1 MKGDCKHVLLVGHD
15 RGGVNLLVP
24 LLAQWSEPAS
34 GIEATFVSTP
44 TIEYE
49 VAGMMDNTRQLLV
62 ERPKSLRPIKMAG
75 SDAAHI
81 GRSAWSYSERSLAD
95 MLESKR
101 WDLVLTG
108 TSLLSG
114 MERTVWQLCKARN
127 IASAAICDMWTE
139 YQRRFRNGDRIVLP
153 DVLLVIDER
162 MAQEARAELGGAIS
176 IEVVGSPHF
185 DYLMRGARKSSSER
199 SVVRF
204 ISEPIAELFPD
215 AGVHEFEV
223 AKTLIETMRRLG
235 QGAPLVLRPHP
246 QDDSEGWRRFAYSYR
261 DSNVRIDDEPS
272 WACHFSTKMAIG
284 MSSMMLIEL
293 AIAGVPVASFQPPGS
308 DKSYYCLNESEFGIR
323 IVEDVADLADWLAA
337 PGMPRV
343 SADFVALHRD
353 SIARMTEFIR
363 DAALAGRSPG
373 GRAKVI

>member
-1 MKGDCKHVLLVGHD
+1 MNNDKKRVLLVGHD

-24 LLAQWSEPAS
+24 LLSHWNESDL

-49 VAGMMDNTRQLLV
+49 VAGMMNGTSQLLA
-62 ERPKSLRPIKMAG
+62 ERPVSLRPVKMTG
-75 SDAAHI
+75 SDASHI
-81 GRSAWSYSERSLAD
+81 GRSAWSYSDRSLVE

-114 MERTVWQLCKARN
+114 MERSMWRLCKARN
-127 IASAAICDMWTE
+127 IPCAAICDMWTE
-139 YQRRFRNGDRIVLP
+139 YRRRFRDGDRVALP

-162 MAQEARAELGGAIS
+162 MAQEARAELGGAIPVK
-176 IEVVGSPHF
+176 VVGSPHF
-185 DYLMRGARKSSSER
+185 DHLMRGAQKAKSQR
-199 SVVRF
+199 SAVRF
-204 ISEPIAELFPD
+204 ISEPIAELFPG

-223 AKTLIETMRRLG
+223 AKTLIDTMRRLG
-235 QGAPLVLRPHP
+235 QDAPLVLRPHP

-261 DSNVRIDDEPS
+261 DANVRIDDEPS
-272 WACHFSTKMAIG
+272 WACHFSTQMAIG

-308 DKSYYCLNESEFGIR
+308 DKSYYCLNESEFGIQV
-323 IVEDVADLADWLAA
+323 IEDVAGLADWLAA
-337 PGMPRV
+337 PQMPRV
-343 SADFVALHRD
+343 TPGFATLHRD
-353 SIARMTEFIR
+353 SILRVTEFVR
-363 DAALAGRSPG
+363 DTELAVPAGLSRQ
-373 GRAKVI
+373 